1 MLALGVI
8 KMATKLEIFNAHQ
21 EDVRRRADSLA
32 RAIFILA
39 GGTLTLSIRIFTG
52 HEAPHLSA
60 DLICALKVSWWALF
74 LSIVFLVLAL
84 TAIIARDYAF
94 GERWRKKLNGENVDA
109 SGSPTAVE
117 VVIWLLAIIGLLG
130 FLVGLLGQAYVAGNL
145 L

>member
-1 MLALGVI
+1 M
-8 KMATKLEIFNAHQ
+8 KTDLELFNAHQ

-39 GGTLTLSIRIFTG
+39 GGTLTLSITIFTG
-52 HEAPHLSA
+52 EKAPELSP
-60 DLICALKVSWWALF
+60 DFICSLKMSWWALF

-84 TAIIARDYAF
+84 TTIIARDYAF
-94 GERWRKKLNGENVDA
+94 GERWRKKINGENADA
-109 SGSPTAVE
+109 SGSPTFID
-117 VVIWLLAIIGLLG
+117 VIIWVLGILGLLG